1 MNQEVKKLSFIQK
14 YFSYNFL
21 FRMLGSL
28 LIINGIGVMGI
39 GIYALVRTWYQI
51 FTIGIESEN
60 HLGANIFKSVDVIL
74 IGIVFFIFGNSL
86 KSLIKKRRIDTKN
99 DAIADI
105 FDIEGFLHQKH
116 FLWQSLATTLLFV
129 FVTQVFKLDSYTW
142 ELLVIPISL
151 AFVTVSMYFIKKS
164 NS

>member
-1 MNQEVKKLSFIQK
+1 MNQDEKKLSFIQK

-21 FRMLGSL
+21 FRLLGSL

-39 GIYALVRTWYQI
+39 GIYTLIKTW
-51 FTIGIESEN
+51 FELMTIGIGT
-60 HLGANIFKSVDVIL
+60 HQHVGANIFKSVDIIL

-86 KSLIKKRRIDTKN
+86 KSLIKKRQVDTKK

-116 FLWQSLATTLLFV
+116 FLWQALATTLLFV
-129 FVTQVFKLDSYTW
+129 FVTQVFKSDSFAW
-142 ELLVIPISL
+142 ELLIIPISL
-151 AFVTVSMYFIKKS
+151 VFVTVSMYFIQKS
-164 NS
+164 K